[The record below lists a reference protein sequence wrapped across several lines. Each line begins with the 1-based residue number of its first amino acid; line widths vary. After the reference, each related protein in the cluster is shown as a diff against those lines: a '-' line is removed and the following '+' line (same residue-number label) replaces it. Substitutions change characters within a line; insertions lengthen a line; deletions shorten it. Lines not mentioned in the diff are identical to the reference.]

1 MKLSSRF
8 ALDILFV
15 IGGAFLAVAAMSFS
29 APVAGWIAFGVS
41 TGFAVLAAA
50 SLVAA
55 RATSQWIGHG
65 TIGLRSTRKA
75 SFTALR

>member
-1 MKLSSRF
+1 
-8 ALDILFV
+8 
-15 IGGAFLAVAAMSFS
+15 MSFS

-65 TIGLRSTRKA
+65 TIGLISTRKA